1 MQASKKGTS
10 IEEKCIAVLDTC
22 VSYVLNPFY
31 LVPNGFE
38 PICLSGLARC
48 LFIGAVTSW
57 GLGVY
62 FYLATLVMCFFL
74 NDFLFF
80 KDMLDIANDI
90 QNDDLPK

>member
-31 LVPNGFE
+31 LVPKGFE
-38 PICLSGLARC
+38 PIYLSGLARC

-62 FYLATLVMCFFL
+62 FDLATLVMCFFL